1 MPTVSEF
8 WDGRAQNYDAQ
19 VGTHYAEAY
28 EKTAACF
35 KKYLKPTDTVLDF
48 ACGTGI
54 VTFAV
59 APSVQSVRAI
69 DVSGEMVRRAQE
81 KVKAQGVE
89 NVTVTQT
96 DLFDGCLA
104 EGSFNAVLA
113 CNVLLY
119 IEDRSAALARIRAL
133 LKPQGTLLLV
143 SDCLGE
149 GLTRERVRKWFEYK
163 TGKRP
168 YVAFDTMRSLE
179 RSVTDAG
186 FAVLERENLLSRRR
200 RICSLRRKRYKCPK
214 CKDPAH
220 RFETVC
226 GVSLLLLPAGNFVE
240 QLSAIAERQLADQ
253 KTQQRCGK
261 HVAREVDV
269 QVQPRQGDEHRERN
283 GNIAETPVGLRQDR
297 CGDRR
302 GQRVSRGER
311 VVRRRG
317 NQKLHGGIEPAGP
330 RARNQDA

>member
-1 MPTVSEF
+1 MPTVRDF
-8 WDGRAQNYDAQ
+8 WDGRAQDYDAQ
-19 VGTHYAEAY
+19 VGAHYAQAY

-35 KKYLKPTDTVLDF
+35 QKYLRPTDTVLDF

-54 VTFAV
+54 VTLAV
-59 APSVQSVRAI
+59 APAVRSVRAI

-81 KVKAQGVE
+81 KAGRQGAE

-96 DLFDGCLA
+96 DLFDASLA
-104 EGSFNAVLA
+104 EGSFDAVMA

-119 IEDRSAALARIRAL
+119 IEDRAAALARIRAL

-186 FAVLERENLLSRRR
+186 FAVLERENLFPSPPNL
-200 RICSLRRKRYKCPK
+200 
-214 CKDPAH
+214 
-220 RFETVC
+220 F
-226 GVSLLLLPAGNFVE
+226 
-240 QLSAIAERQLADQ
+240 LAAQ
-253 KTQQRCGK
+253 K
-261 HVAREVDV
+261 E
-269 QVQPRQGDEHRERN
+269 
-283 GNIAETPVGLRQDR
+283 
-297 CGDRR
+297 
-302 GQRVSRGER
+302 
-311 VVRRRG
+311 
-317 NQKLHGGIEPAGP
+317 
-330 RARNQDA
+330 

>member
-119 IEDRSAALARIRAL
+119 LENRAEVLARIDDLDA
-133 LKPQGTLLLV
+133 KMNEMQGILARV
-143 SDCLGE
+143 PE
-149 GLTRERVRKWFEYK
+149 G
-163 TGKRP
+163 
-168 YVAFDTMRSLE
+168 AFSEKVWSL
-179 RSVTDAG
+179 D
-186 FAVLERENLLSRRR
+186 R
-200 RICSLRRKRYKCPK
+200 RIYHPK
-214 CKDPAH
+214 YQEID
-220 RFETVC
+220 
-226 GVSLLLLPAGNFVE
+226 G
-240 QLSAIAERQLADQ
+240 AE
-253 KTQQRCGK
+253 
-261 HVAREVDV
+261 
-269 QVQPRQGDEHRERN
+269 
-283 GNIAETPVGLRQDR
+283 
-297 CGDRR
+297 
-302 GQRVSRGER
+302 
-311 VVRRRG
+311 
-317 NQKLHGGIEPAGP
+317 
-330 RARNQDA
+330 

>member
-143 SDCLGE
+143 SRTAWERGSRASVCASGLNTRPASGPTLH
-149 GLTRERVRKWFEYK
+149 LTRC
-163 TGKRP
+163 
-168 YVAFDTMRSLE
+168 ARSNG
-179 RSVTDAG
+179 RSPTRG
-186 FAVLERENLLSRRR
+186 SRCWSGRISFPRR

-240 QLSAIAERQLADQ
+240 
-253 KTQQRCGK
+253 
-261 HVAREVDV
+261 
-269 QVQPRQGDEHRERN
+269 
-283 GNIAETPVGLRQDR
+283 
-297 CGDRR
+297 
-302 GQRVSRGER
+302 
-311 VVRRRG
+311 
-317 NQKLHGGIEPAGP
+317 
-330 RARNQDA
+330 

>member
-35 KKYLKPTDTVLDF
+35 KKYLKPTDTVL
-48 ACGTGI
+48 
-54 VTFAV
+54 
-59 APSVQSVRAI
+59 

-186 FAVLERENLLSRRR
+186 FAVLERENLF
-200 RICSLRRKRYKCPK
+200 
-214 CKDPAH
+214 PAPPNL
-220 RFETVC
+220 F
-226 GVSLLLLPAGNFVE
+226 
-240 QLSAIAERQLADQ
+240 LAA
-253 KTQQRCGK
+253 KK
-261 HVAREVDV
+261 V
-269 QVQPRQGDEHRERN
+269 
-283 GNIAETPVGLRQDR
+283 
-297 CGDRR
+297 
-302 GQRVSRGER
+302 
-311 VVRRRG
+311 
-317 NQKLHGGIEPAGP
+317 
-330 RARNQDA
+330 

>member
-186 FAVLERENLLSRRR
+186 ERCWSGRISFPRR

-240 QLSAIAERQLADQ
+240 
-253 KTQQRCGK
+253 
-261 HVAREVDV
+261 
-269 QVQPRQGDEHRERN
+269 
-283 GNIAETPVGLRQDR
+283 
-297 CGDRR
+297 
-302 GQRVSRGER
+302 
-311 VVRRRG
+311 
-317 NQKLHGGIEPAGP
+317 
-330 RARNQDA
+330 

>member
-28 EKTAACF
+28 EKTAAHF
-35 KKYLKPTDTVLDF
+35 KKYLKPTDAVLDF

-59 APSVQSVRAI
+59 APAVQSVRAI

-96 DLFDGCLA
+96 DLFDGCLV
-104 EGSFNAVLA
+104 EESFNAVLA

-179 RSVTDAG
+179 WSVADAG
-186 FAVLERENLLSRRR
+186 FAVLERENLF
-200 RICSLRRKRYKCPK
+200 
-214 CKDPAH
+214 PAPPNL
-220 RFETVC
+220 F
-226 GVSLLLLPAGNFVE
+226 
-240 QLSAIAERQLADQ
+240 LAA
-253 KTQQRCGK
+253 KK
-261 HVAREVDV
+261 V
-269 QVQPRQGDEHRERN
+269 
-283 GNIAETPVGLRQDR
+283 
-297 CGDRR
+297 
-302 GQRVSRGER
+302 
-311 VVRRRG
+311 
-317 NQKLHGGIEPAGP
+317 
-330 RARNQDA
+330 

>member
-8 WDGRAQNYDAQ
+8 WDGRAQNYDAR
-19 VGTHYAEAY
+19 VGNHYAEAY
-28 EKTAACF
+28 EKTAAHF
-35 KKYLKPTDTVLDF
+35 KKYLKPTDAVLDF

-113 CNVLLY
+113 C
-119 IEDRSAALARIRAL
+119 IRAL

-179 RSVTDAG
+179 RSVADAG
-186 FAVLERENLLSRRR
+186 FAVLERENLF
-200 RICSLRRKRYKCPK
+200 
-214 CKDPAH
+214 PAPPNL
-220 RFETVC
+220 F
-226 GVSLLLLPAGNFVE
+226 
-240 QLSAIAERQLADQ
+240 LAA
-253 KTQQRCGK
+253 KK
-261 HVAREVDV
+261 V
-269 QVQPRQGDEHRERN
+269 
-283 GNIAETPVGLRQDR
+283 
-297 CGDRR
+297 
-302 GQRVSRGER
+302 
-311 VVRRRG
+311 
-317 NQKLHGGIEPAGP
+317 
-330 RARNQDA
+330 

>member
-28 EKTAACF
+28 EKTAAHF
-35 KKYLKPTDTVLDF
+35 KKYLKPTDAVLDF

-96 DLFDGCLA
+96 DLFDDCLV

-179 RSVTDAG
+179 RSVADAG
-186 FAVLERENLLSRRR
+186 FAVLERENLF
-200 RICSLRRKRYKCPK
+200 
-214 CKDPAH
+214 PAPPNL
-220 RFETVC
+220 F
-226 GVSLLLLPAGNFVE
+226 
-240 QLSAIAERQLADQ
+240 LAA
-253 KTQQRCGK
+253 KK
-261 HVAREVDV
+261 V
-269 QVQPRQGDEHRERN
+269 
-283 GNIAETPVGLRQDR
+283 
-297 CGDRR
+297 
-302 GQRVSRGER
+302 
-311 VVRRRG
+311 
-317 NQKLHGGIEPAGP
+317 
-330 RARNQDA
+330 

>member
-48 ACGTGI
+48 ACGTGL
-54 VTFAV
+54 VTLPV
-59 APSVQSVRAI
+59 AQMAAEVCAI
-69 DVSGEMVRRAQE
+69 DISDEMVRHLKKKIAE
-81 KVKAQGVE
+81 QGVG
-89 NVTVTQT
+89 NVSVSCM
-96 DLFDGCLA
+96 DLFDESLRP
-104 EGSFNAVLA
+104 GSFDAVVA

-179 RSVTDAG
+179 RSVADAG
-186 FAVLERENLLSRRR
+186 FAVLERENLFPTPPNL
-200 RICSLRRKRYKCPK
+200 
-214 CKDPAH
+214 
-220 RFETVC
+220 F
-226 GVSLLLLPAGNFVE
+226 
-240 QLSAIAERQLADQ
+240 LAA
-253 KTQQRCGK
+253 KK
-261 HVAREVDV
+261 V
-269 QVQPRQGDEHRERN
+269 
-283 GNIAETPVGLRQDR
+283 
-297 CGDRR
+297 
-302 GQRVSRGER
+302 
-311 VVRRRG
+311 
-317 NQKLHGGIEPAGP
+317 
-330 RARNQDA
+330 

>member
-96 DLFDGCLA
+96 DLFDGCLV

-149 GLTRERVRKWFEYK
+149 GLTRERVRKWLEYK

-186 FAVLERENLLSRRR
+186 FAVLERENLF
-200 RICSLRRKRYKCPK
+200 
-214 CKDPAH
+214 PAPPNL
-220 RFETVC
+220 F
-226 GVSLLLLPAGNFVE
+226 
-240 QLSAIAERQLADQ
+240 LAA
-253 KTQQRCGK
+253 KK
-261 HVAREVDV
+261 
-269 QVQPRQGDEHRERN
+269 
-283 GNIAETPVGLRQDR
+283 I
-297 CGDRR
+297 
-302 GQRVSRGER
+302 
-311 VVRRRG
+311 
-317 NQKLHGGIEPAGP
+317 
-330 RARNQDA
+330 

>member
-59 APSVQSVRAI
+59 ASSVQSVRAI

-133 LKPQGTLLLV
+133 LKP
-143 SDCLGE
+143 
-149 GLTRERVRKWFEYK
+149 
-163 TGKRP
+163 
-168 YVAFDTMRSLE
+168 
-179 RSVTDAG
+179 
-186 FAVLERENLLSRRR
+186 
-200 RICSLRRKRYKCPK
+200 
-214 CKDPAH
+214 
-220 RFETVC
+220 
-226 GVSLLLLPAGNFVE
+226 
-240 QLSAIAERQLADQ
+240 
-253 KTQQRCGK
+253 
-261 HVAREVDV
+261 
-269 QVQPRQGDEHRERN
+269 
-283 GNIAETPVGLRQDR
+283 
-297 CGDRR
+297 
-302 GQRVSRGER
+302 
-311 VVRRRG
+311 
-317 NQKLHGGIEPAGP
+317 
-330 RARNQDA
+330 

>member
-59 APSVQSVRAI
+59 ASSVQSVRAI

-168 YVAFDTMRSLE
+168 YVAFDTMRSL
-179 RSVTDAG
+179 
-186 FAVLERENLLSRRR
+186 
-200 RICSLRRKRYKCPK
+200 
-214 CKDPAH
+214 
-220 RFETVC
+220 
-226 GVSLLLLPAGNFVE
+226 
-240 QLSAIAERQLADQ
+240 
-253 KTQQRCGK
+253 
-261 HVAREVDV
+261 
-269 QVQPRQGDEHRERN
+269 
-283 GNIAETPVGLRQDR
+283 
-297 CGDRR
+297 
-302 GQRVSRGER
+302 
-311 VVRRRG
+311 
-317 NQKLHGGIEPAGP
+317 
-330 RARNQDA
+330 

>member
-1 MPTVSEF
+1 MAFTWCSRAESKTPDRKEKKERGKRYADGERVLGRPCAELRRAGRHPT
-8 WDGRAQNYDAQ
+8 
-19 VGTHYAEAY
+19 HAEAY

-104 EGSFNAVLA
+104 EESFNAVLA

-168 YVAFDTMRSLE
+168 YVAFDTMPLARTVGC
-179 RSVTDAG
+179 RRGVRGAG
-186 FAVLERENLLSRRR
+186 AGESLSRAAEFVPCGEKG
-200 RICSLRRKRYKCPK
+200 INAQNVKTPHTVLKRC
-214 CKDPAH
+214 AGS
-220 RFETVC
+220 F
-226 GVSLLLLPAGNFVE
+226 LLLLPAGNFVE
-240 QLSAIAERQLADQ
+240 QLFRHSGTSARRSEDPAA
-253 KTQQRCGK
+253 
-261 HVAREVDV
+261 
-269 QVQPRQGDEHRERN
+269 
-283 GNIAETPVGLRQDR
+283 LRQT
-297 CGDRR
+297 RR
-302 GQRVSRGER
+302 SGSGRTGTAATGR
-311 VVRRRG
+311 
-317 NQKLHGGIEPAGP
+317 
-330 RARNQDA
+330 

>member
-28 EKTAACF
+28 EKTTAHF
-35 KKYLKPTDTVLDF
+35 KKYLKPTDAVLDF

-59 APSVQSVRAI
+59 APAVQSVRAI

-96 DLFDGCLA
+96 DLFDGCLV

-179 RSVTDAG
+179 RSVADAG
-186 FAVLERENLLSRRR
+186 FAVLERENLLSRAAEFVPCGEKGINAQNVKTPHTVLKR
-200 RICSLRRKRYKCPK
+200 CAGFLYCFCLREILSS
-214 CKDPAH
+214 
-220 RFETVC
+220 RF
-226 GVSLLLLPAGNFVE
+226 P
-240 QLSAIAERQLADQ
+240 
-253 KTQQRCGK
+253 
-261 HVAREVDV
+261 
-269 QVQPRQGDEHRERN
+269 P
-283 GNIAETPVGLRQDR
+283 
-297 CGDRR
+297 
-302 GQRVSRGER
+302 
-311 VVRRRG
+311 
-317 NQKLHGGIEPAGP
+317 
-330 RARNQDA
+330 